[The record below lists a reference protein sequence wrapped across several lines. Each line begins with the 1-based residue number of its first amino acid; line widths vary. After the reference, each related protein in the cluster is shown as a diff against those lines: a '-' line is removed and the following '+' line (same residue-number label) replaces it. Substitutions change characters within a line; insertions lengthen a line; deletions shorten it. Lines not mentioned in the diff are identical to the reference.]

1 MIVLQIIVWLDA
13 LFFQATAPHGVG
25 RALCARGGAAP
36 LSPEGFL
43 LHPAERYTHTNSNH
57 KKPLLQLGKNIS
69 PTRKIEKHTTSHSC
83 KPYKPCKHRTWY
95 GEGTELVRRR
105 YRLTP
110 FVLFCSNHHF
120 SLFYFVLFCSSCSK
134 T

>member
-1 MIVLQIIVWLDA
+1 MIVLQIIVWIDA

-57 KKPLLQLGKNIS
+57 KKPLLQLAKNIS
-69 PTRKIEKHTTSHSC
+69 LTRKTEKATLLQTLQTMQTSD
-83 KPYKPCKHRTWY
+83 
-95 GEGTELVRRR
+95 LVRRW
-105 YRLTP
+105 YGVGTEK
-110 FVLFCSNHHF
+110 V
-120 SLFYFVLFCSSCSK
+120 
-134 T
+134 